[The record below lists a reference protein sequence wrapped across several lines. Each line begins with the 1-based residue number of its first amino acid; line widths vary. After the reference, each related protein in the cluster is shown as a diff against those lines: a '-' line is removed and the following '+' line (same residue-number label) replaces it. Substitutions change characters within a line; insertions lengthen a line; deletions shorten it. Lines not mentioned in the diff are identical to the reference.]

1 MEVYAQA
8 ACWSQ
13 PCYPRTKYTVSWAHR
28 SKPPNTTE
36 YLRYNKVKDG
46 QSSSGRS
53 QGHKLCLCFP
63 HCLQLS
69 KPYSQSCSSPLQ
81 FQSSHLWKENEVLAL
96 MDSQLDI
103 IRNRETRVIPSCL
116 IRSLCNRLT
125 ECWEITLR
133 RESWVPMGKKSRL
146 LVQKYWQPWNP
157 SVSISWWRYYFS
169 VCKKTMEKEKPK
181 ENTFP
186 PLRKSHENCSFI

>member
-13 PCYPRTKYTVSWAHR
+13 PCYPHTKYTVSWAHR
-28 SKPPNTTE
+28 SQPPNTTE

-69 KPYSQSCSSPLQ
+69 NPYSQSCSSPLQ

-116 IRSLCNRLT
+116 IRSLCDRPT

-133 RESWVPMGKKSRL
+133 RESWVPMGKKVDSWY
-146 LVQKYWQPWNP
+146 KNIGNP
-157 SVSISWWRYYFS
+157 GTQVFPSLDEDIIFQCAKKQWKKRNQ
-169 VCKKTMEKEKPK
+169 KKTL
-181 ENTFP
+181 FP
-186 PLRKSHENCSFI
+186 H